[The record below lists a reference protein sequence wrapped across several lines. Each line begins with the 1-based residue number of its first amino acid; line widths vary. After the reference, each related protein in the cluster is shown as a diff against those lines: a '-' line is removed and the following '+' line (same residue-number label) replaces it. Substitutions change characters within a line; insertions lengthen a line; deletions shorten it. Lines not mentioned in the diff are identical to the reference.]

1 MPGLSCLSDG
11 KRRFL
16 QPSSHTSPF
25 PMTVVVLTDALS
37 SSGEEEH
44 RLQLCEIL
52 NSFGLS
58 IYLDLPVS
66 SSIPWNSPCYA
77 C

>member
-1 MPGLSCLSDG
+1 MPGLSRLSDG
-11 KRRFL
+11 RRRFL
-16 QPSSHTSPF
+16 QPSRHTSPL
-25 PMTVVVLTDALS
+25 PVTAVVLMDALF

-58 IYLDLPVS
+58 VS
-66 SSIPWNSPCYA
+66 SS
-77 C
+77 